1 MNFEFLKSD
10 RELGRELVKSYLF
23 ELNVDYFDNS
33 KKSRKRKTENF
44 NFWKKHENSG
54 LILS

>member
-1 MNFEFLKSD
+1 MNFEFLKSE

-33 KKSRKRKTENF
+33 KKVENE
-44 NFWKKHENSG
+44 KPRI
-54 LILS
+54 LIFGKNMKIVA